1 MKVYKLTTYKWE
13 PRANTSV
20 LSLYQ
25 EHLFS
30 SYDKAHKTAYLQGLT
45 VMPQAQTQNH
55 CTIKEIEVM

>member
-1 MKVYKLTTYKWE
+1 MKVYKLTTYKRQYPFTKTE
-13 PRANTSV
+13 MV
-20 LSLYQ
+20 VYQ
-25 EHLFS
+25 ELLFS